1 VGLVDL
7 WVLKGSRLKNR
18 ELVAIVVVARGRG
31 RGRRRY
37 CDLST
42 TNRAQ
47 GVCVLTTLYRK
58 QRNAMQWTNTR
69 SQECTRGIKENG
81 DGDENGTT
89 RGMNGWMEKG
99 YWRKRGDER
108 KNMVCTGYQR

>member
-7 WVLKGSRLKNR
+7 WVLKCSRLKNR
-18 ELVAIVVVARGRG
+18 ELVAIVVVARGR
-31 RGRRRY
+31 RRRRRRY

-58 QRNAMQWTNTR
+58 QRNVMQCNGRTPALKNAQEELKRMAMVTR
-69 SQECTRGIKENG
+69 TVQPEE
-81 DGDENGTT
+81 
-89 RGMNGWMEKG
+89 
-99 YWRKRGDER
+99 
-108 KNMVCTGYQR
+108 